1 MPKIKISIIKGILI
15 GSPVDVEN
23 VLQRD
28 FFSVAD
34 LIQNQTGDNVDIDI
48 FKLIPS

>member
-1 MPKIKISIIKGILI
+1 MPMIKTSIIKRITP

-28 FFSVAD
+28 FFFVAE
-34 LIQNQTGDNVDIDI
+34 LIQIRLMTA
-48 FKLIPS
+48 